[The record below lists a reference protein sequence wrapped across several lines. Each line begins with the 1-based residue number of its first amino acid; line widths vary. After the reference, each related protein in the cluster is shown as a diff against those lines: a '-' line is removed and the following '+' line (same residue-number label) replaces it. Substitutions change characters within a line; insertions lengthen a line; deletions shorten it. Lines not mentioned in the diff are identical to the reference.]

1 MLHPFN
7 KITPY
12 IHETVFLAHG
22 IHIIGDVAIGEHSS
36 IWYNTVLRGDLAP
49 IVIGRRTNVQDG
61 TIGHV
66 NTDTPLLVGDDVSVG
81 HGCIIHGC
89 QIGDGSLI
97 GMGTILLNG
106 ADIGEYALIGAGSLV
121 TEGKKIPSYTLSL
134 GSPAKVIRE
143 LTDAD
148 LVRMRRTSESYVQK
162 GIEYLSLDRRVCKGE

>member
-7 KITPY
+7 QKTPH

-22 IHIIGDVAIGEHSS
+22 IHIIGDVSIDEHSS
-36 IWYNTVLRGDLAP
+36 VWYNTLLRGDLAP
-49 IVIGRRTNVQDG
+49 IVIGKRTNLQDG

-89 QIGDGSLI
+89 QIGNGSLI

-121 TEGKKIPSYTLSL
+121 TEGKKIPPYTLSL

-148 LVRMRRTSESYVQK
+148 LARMQRTTESYVQK
-162 GIEYLSLDRRVCKGE
+162 GVEYLSSDRRVSKGV